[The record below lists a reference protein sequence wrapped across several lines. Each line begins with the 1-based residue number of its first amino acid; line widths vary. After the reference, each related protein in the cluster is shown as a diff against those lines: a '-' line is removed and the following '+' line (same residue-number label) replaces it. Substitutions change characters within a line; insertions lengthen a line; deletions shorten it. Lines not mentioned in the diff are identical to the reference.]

1 MRWLIANVTVYG
13 EVPVNVNAGELSV
26 KDASRHEQKIKMNIE
41 SVGSPSIF
49 DTGRFPDVLNKITGG
64 ASLEEA
70 EAYAVMSWVL
80 SGSASPS
87 QIAALLIALKS
98 KGETVEEMSG
108 FVLAMLD
115 VAERVNPGYTVLDTC
130 GTGGDGLGTI
140 NISTIVA
147 FIAAGAG
154 AKVCKHGGRS
164 ASSLTGSA
172 DLLEELGVTIDLGA
186 EGVSKCIDE
195 VGMGF
200 CFAPV
205 FHPAMRYA
213 APVRKE
219 LGIPTVFNLLG
230 PLANPAL
237 HVRQLVGVPSPDVLQ
252 KVGQVLSRKGC
263 ERAMVVHG
271 DDGMDELSLCASS
284 TVLEITDGGE
294 ITHFELYPPDY
305 GFKLVSPEEIK
316 GGTAKENAEITLS
329 ILAGEKGHYRDSVV
343 LNASAALMV
352 ADLVDSFEDGIEMAI
367 SVLDNGDAQRVLDGL
382 VSLSTRL
389 AST

>member
-1 MRWLIANVTVYG
+1 MNA
-13 EVPVNVNAGELSV
+13 NAGELSV

-64 ASLEEA
+64 ADLEEA

-200 CFAPV
+200 LFCSC
-205 FHPAMRYA
+205 
-213 APVRKE
+213 
-219 LGIPTVFNLLG
+219 IPSCNAICSTR
-230 PLANPAL
+230 A
-237 HVRQLVGVPSPDVLQ
+237 
-252 KVGQVLSRKGC
+252 
-263 ERAMVVHG
+263 ERAWYSYRVQ
-271 DDGMDELSLCASS
+271 SL
-284 TVLEITDGGE
+284 
-294 ITHFELYPPDY
+294 
-305 GFKLVSPEEIK
+305 
-316 GGTAKENAEITLS
+316 GTAGQSCSPCTPAGRCTLPRCAPEGGS
-329 ILAGEKGHYRDSVV
+329 GAFQKRMRAGYGSPR
-343 LNASAALMV
+343 
-352 ADLVDSFEDGIEMAI
+352 
-367 SVLDNGDAQRVLDGL
+367 
-382 VSLSTRL
+382 
-389 AST
+389 

>member
-1 MRWLIANVTVYG
+1 
-13 EVPVNVNAGELSV
+13 
-26 KDASRHEQKIKMNIE
+26 
-41 SVGSPSIF
+41 
-49 DTGRFPDVLNKITGG
+49 
-64 ASLEEA
+64 
-70 EAYAVMSWVL
+70 
-80 SGSASPS
+80 
-87 QIAALLIALKS
+87 LLIALKS

-115 VAERVNPGYTVLDTC
+115 VAERVDPGYTVLDTC
-130 GTGGDGLGTI
+130 GTGGDGLRTI
-140 NISTIVA
+140 NISTIAA

-213 APVRKE
+213 APVRRE

-237 HVRQLVGVPSPDVLQ
+237 RVRQLVGVPSLDVLQ

-263 ERAMVVHG
+263 ERAMIVHG
-271 DDGMDELSLCASS
+271 DDGMDELSLCAPS

-305 GFKLVSPEEIK
+305 GFKLVSPEAIK
-316 GGTAKENAEITLS
+316 GGTARENADIALS

-352 ADLVDSFEDGIEMAI
+352 AGLVDSFEDGIELAI
-367 SVLDNGDAQRVLDGL
+367 GVLDNGDAQRVLDRL
-382 VSLSTRL
+382 VDLSTRL
-389 AST
+389 ASA

>member
-1 MRWLIANVTVYG
+1 MSINLANSHSTFD
-13 EVPVNVNAGELSV
+13 AGHL
-26 KDASRHEQKIKMNIE
+26 
-41 SVGSPSIF
+41 
-49 DTGRFPDVLNKITGG
+49 PDVLNRITGG
-64 ASLEEA
+64 ADLQEA
-70 EAYAVMSWVL
+70 EAYAVMSWIL

-98 KGETVEEMSG
+98 KGEAVEEMSG

-115 VAERVNPGYTVLDTC
+115 VAERIDPGYTVLDTC

-140 NISTIVA
+140 NISTTVA
-147 FIAAGAG
+147 FVAAGAG

-172 DLLEELGVTIDLGA
+172 DLLEELGVIIDLGA

-213 APVRKE
+213 APVRRE
-219 LGIPTVFNLLG
+219 LGVPTVFNLLG

-237 HVRQLVGVPSPDVLQ
+237 QVRQLVGVPSLDILQ

-263 ERAMVVHG
+263 ERAIVVHG
-271 DDGMDELSLCASS
+271 DDGMDELSLCAPS
-284 TVLEITDGGE
+284 TVLEITEGGD
-294 ITHFELYPPDY
+294 IAHFEFYPPDY
-305 GFKLVSPEEIK
+305 GFKLVPPEAIK
-316 GGTAKENAEITLS
+316 GGTARENADIVLS
-329 ILAGEKGHYRDSVV
+329 VLAGEKSYYRDSIV

-352 ADLVDSFEDGIEMAI
+352 SGLVDSFEDGIELAV
-367 SVLDNGDAQRVLDGL
+367 SALDNGNAQRVLEGL
-382 VSLSTRL
+382 IDLSTRL
-389 AST
+389 ASA